1 MNSWFLIL
9 SAAKDG
15 AFFSLFFQ
23 QSFNFFLSHNKK
35 SKYFGTGQ
43 IGYAL
48 LPMIARGA
56 MLGPDQPVIIHMLDI
71 QPAAEALNGVKMELI
86 DAAFPLLKGTTSL
99 KFSRYLDKGLNL
111 SGSVCVS

>member
-1 MNSWFLIL
+1 M
-9 SAAKDG
+9 G
-15 AFFSLFFQ
+15 HFFHCFFPTH
-23 QSFNFFLSHNKK
+23 SFNFLSSHSKK

-86 DAAFPLLKGTTSL
+86 DAAFPLLKGTTSFKL
-99 KFSRYLDKGLNL
+99 IRYLDKGLNL
-111 SGSVCVS
+111 SGSLFVS